1 MIQSDWA
8 KVGVKAKIVTWEWG
22 QYLAGLRKG
31 EQQSALYGWVSD
43 NGDPDNFATLLAAP
57 ACRAAPT
64 WRAGAIRIT
73 TN

>member
-43 NGDPDNFATLLAAP
+43 NGDPDNFATLLGCAGY
-57 ACRAAPT
+57 RAAPT

-73 TN
+73 TA